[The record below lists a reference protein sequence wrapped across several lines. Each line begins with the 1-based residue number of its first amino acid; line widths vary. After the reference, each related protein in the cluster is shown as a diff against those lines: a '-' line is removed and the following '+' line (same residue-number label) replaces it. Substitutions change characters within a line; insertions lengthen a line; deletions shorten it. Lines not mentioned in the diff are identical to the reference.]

1 MAATLHD
8 PTAMAGGSLSPVSDA
23 AGLVPWSRL
32 IAGLS
37 AIPAITKLGVVA
49 FGGTVDLWVLMAD
62 EDDDAEA
69 EVSRLERDYR
79 VAIGPAPFELHVVP
93 LTGVD
98 EANLPS
104 FETIFSR

>member
-8 PTAMAGGSLSPVSDA
+8 STTMAESSLSPASDV

-37 AIPAITKLGVVA
+37 AISSVTRLGVVA
-49 FGGTVDLWVLMAD
+49 FGGTVDLWVLIAD

-93 LTGVD
+93 LTAID
-98 EANLPS
+98 ETSLPP

>member
-8 PTAMAGGSLSPVSDA
+8 PTTMAGSGWSPVSAA
-23 AGLVPWSRL
+23 AGLVAWSRL

-37 AIPAITKLGVVA
+37 AIDKITRLGVVA
-49 FGGTVDLWVLMAD
+49 FGGTVDLWVLLAD

-79 VAIGPAPFELHVVP
+79 VAVGPAPFELRVVP
-93 LTGVD
+93 LAAVD

-104 FETIFSR
+104 FETVFSR